1 MSRVPYRPWVR
12 GAAPR
17 PRRWQRGPLRVA
29 GAGVA
34 VLLLAGA
41 CGGETDSAADAKV
54 VKIGALYPLSGPG
67 ASQGLDTLHGA
78 ELAVEIINGKH
89 PDLALPLATDA
100 GLPKLGNAQVKLISE
115 DTKGDPQ
122 TGASAVDRLVTD
134 QKVAAVVGA
143 YQSAVTLTASQNAE
157 RIGVPFVNGE
167 SSSVGLTQRGLKWFF
182 RTGPSDESF
191 GRTFFDY
198 LKHMAGQGKAAS
210 RLAVLHTNDTY
221 GNDGAAVTKK
231 LAGERG
237 ASLVADVS
245 FDPKATDLTSQ
256 VQQIRASRPDA
267 VFVLAYTDQALLL
280 TKTFQ
285 QLRYY
290 PPAVLAYGAGFADPA
305 FVSGAVKTAEG
316 FSTRSAWSQEIAQ
329 GNPTAKK
336 VAEMFRQKYSAPMTE
351 NSARAFTAVMVLAAA
366 INEAGSTDPDK
377 VRDALKRTAFGEKD
391 TIMPWSGVH
400 FDDTGQNTDA
410 RGVVEQLMGGRYRV
424 VFPAEVAA
432 AQPVWPLR
440 PTG

>member
-1 MSRVPYRPWVR
+1 MSRVPSGPRWRWVGERP
-12 GAAPR
+12 
-17 PRRWQRGPLRVA
+17 PRRQVGRVRVA
-29 GAGVA
+29 CAAAA
-34 VLLLAGA
+34 VLLVGA
-41 CGGETDSAADAKV
+41 CGSNTDSGADAKT
-54 VKIGALYPLSGPG
+54 VKIGALYPLSGPV

-89 PDLALPLATDA
+89 PDILLPLAADV
-100 GLPKLGNAQVKLISE
+100 GLPKLGGAEVKLISE

-157 RIGVPFVNGE
+157 RLGVPFVNGE

-198 LKHMAGQGKAAS
+198 LKHISEQGHAAS

-231 LAGERG
+231 LAAERG
-237 ASLVADVS
+237 ASVAADVS

-256 VQQIRASRPDA
+256 VQQIRASRADA

-316 FSTRSAWSQEIAQ
+316 MSTRSAWSQEIAER
-329 GNPTAKK
+329 NPNAKR
-336 VAEMFRQKYSAPMTE
+336 VAEMFQKKYNAPMTE
-351 NSARAFTAVMVLAAA
+351 NSARAFTAVIVLAAA

-377 VRDALKRTAFGEKD
+377 VRDALKRTAFSAKD

-400 FDDTGQNTDA
+400 FDDSGQNTEA
-410 RGVVEQLMGGRYRV
+410 SGVVEQLIGGRYRV
-424 VFPAEVAA
+424 VFPDVVAGTK
-432 AQPVWPLR
+432 PVWPMK
-440 PTG
+440 PAG